1 METKETVVYLQVF
14 ENKAKELIPTLTKEL
29 HAIGARAYFQI
40 VPCNGVMVSAS
51 SIDQWLTEFTE
62 LMLKKNIMVSIQS
75 GKPTPPPCPP
85 GGCIG

>member
-1 METKETVVYLQVF
+1 METIETVTYIQVF
-14 ENKAKELIPTLTKEL
+14 ENKAKELIPAITKEL

-51 SIDQWLTEFTE
+51 SIDEWLTEFTE

-85 GGCIG
+85 GGGCQ